1 FNLPIIASEHTQ
13 LTETPYFS
21 RFLIDS
27 QILPES
33 DFAGE
38 NKTYL
43 RLIQRQSHLA
53 MLASVIL
60 LAGGT
65 YFFVTTLDSNLRVI
79 NQLLGIDDKGQVE
92 QEASFNQLLVNATRA
107 IQPSYSAWLEGSRA
121 LDEEVLPLN
130 ISRLD
135 QSTRLA
141 YEALLKEVA

>member
-1 FNLPIIASEHTQ
+1 IIASEHTQ

-21 RFLIDS
+21 RFLLDS

-43 RLIQRQSHLA
+43 RMIQRQSHLA
-53 MLASVIL
+53 MLASVVL

-79 NQLLGIDDKGQVE
+79 NQLLNIDEKVQTE
-92 QEASFNQLLVNATRA
+92 QEASFNQLL
-107 IQPSYSAWLEGSRA
+107 QSA
-121 LDEEVLPLN
+121 
-130 ISRLD
+130 
-135 QSTRLA
+135 
-141 YEALLKEVA
+141 

>member
-1 FNLPIIASEHTQ
+1 
-13 LTETPYFS
+13 
-21 RFLIDS
+21 
-27 QILPES
+27 
-33 DFAGE
+33 
-38 NKTYL
+38 
-43 RLIQRQSHLA
+43 

-141 YEALLKEVA
+141 YEALLKEVAQQLMPVVERLPSRVDSQST